1 MVYEGLIMGLLG
13 NIGSFLGKVGSNV
26 GGWLKNNASSL
37 ASGVGGI
44 GSTFISNATSKG
56 AQARAYNYARQL
68 QQQQYDLTLQGYRES
83 PSAQRQGM
91 ELAGFNPMLALG
103 NVGNG
108 VSVAGGTP
116 VNGNA
121 TDVSG
126 TQQAI
131 SQAVQLKNQTKQIE
145 ASSDEAY
152 ANADKAKAEKAILM
166 QRLPFVSERERL
178 ENAKLSWE
186 SQKMES
192 EIHYNN
198 EFLNLLRS
206 RQELDYQ
213 LGLMSNATQ
222 RYSADTAYNA
232 IRYSS
237 DKSYDASRYGSDN
250 SYLSNIYSADK
261 AYNAATYRS
270 WSDHYRNFG
279 IGTGAILHGST
290 SVYDRYD
297 GYRRDNA
304 RRRVGF

>member
-1 MVYEGLIMGLLG
+1 MAW
-13 NIGSFLGKVGSNV
+13 NDFLGKLGNLGKSV
-26 GGWLKNNASSL
+26 GGFLTNNASSIGS
-37 ASGVGGI
+37 AIGGI

-68 QQQQYDLTLQGYRES
+68 QQQQYDLSLRGYREA
-83 PSAQRQGM
+83 PIAQRKGM

-222 RYSADTAYNA
+222 RYSAD
-232 IRYSS
+232 
-237 DKSYDASRYGSDN
+237 
-250 SYLSNIYSADK
+250 K
-261 AYNAATYRS
+261 AYNASTYATDVNAETQRGMVTE
-270 WSDHYRNFG
+270 RLPFG
-279 IGTGAILHGST
+279 FGST
-290 SVYDRYD
+290 RYDR
-297 GYRRDNA
+297 
-304 RRRVGF
+304 RVYTRPEIIYKDPGDRKYWRNYYY